1 MGKKD
6 NDSLDKSE
14 QLDSIYKLVSTVA
27 FSLIAIIGL
36 QYIAQDL
43 IAPILLAVFLSIL
56 LRPVYKLFRNKGFSK
71 GVSLVLML
79 ITFIVVIGGIVF
91 FLTWSF
97 GLLRESLS
105 GYVNEFKQSL
115 EQFAGQVGANTNAV
129 KEATKSINPDAV
141 LKLITGIMG
150 SLGGVVVYLVIVPV
164 LAILILLQADSMP
177 KNLIDTLSKENSSI
191 DKYKKFAES
200 IIIYVVGRFKVNF
213 VTGLLFAAA
222 LILLGIPFPF
232 VWGIL
237 TMMLS
242 FIPYIGLVIAAIP
255 PTLLAFAQ
263 GGIISALIV
272 VGVVLII
279 NLIAENILEP
289 YIQGK
294 GNKLSTAAIV
304 IALIFWTWLLGPV
317 GAILAAPLTVLMK
330 VILTDYKETHWIAL
344 LMEGNYEQAK
354 KEEGLG
360 GIKKLKSKL
369 ESLIPTKQ
377 KSN

>member
-1 MGKKD
+1 MENK
-6 NDSLDKSE
+6 DKSLPDKAE
-14 QLDSIYKLVSTVA
+14 QLDSIYKLVSTLA

-56 LRPVYKLFRNKGFSK
+56 LRPVYKLFRNRGVSK
-71 GVSLVLML
+71 GISLVLML
-79 ITFIVVIGGIVF
+79 ITFLLVAGGLIF

-97 GLLRESLS
+97 GLLRESLG
-105 GYVNEFKQSL
+105 GYVDEFKASL
-115 EQFAGQVGANTNAV
+115 EHFAGQVGANTEAV
-129 KEATKSINPDAV
+129 KEITGTINPDAI
-141 LKLITGIMG
+141 LKLITGIIG
-150 SLGGVVVYLVIVPV
+150 SLGSFVVYAVIVPI
-164 LAILILLQADSMP
+164 LAILILLQLDSIP
-177 KNLIDTLSKENSSI
+177 KDLAKKLSKENSSI

-200 IIIYVVGRFKVNF
+200 IIIYVVGRSKVNF
-213 VTGLLFAAA
+213 FTGLLFAAA

-237 TMMLS
+237 TMILS
-242 FIPYIGLVIAAIP
+242 FIPYVGLVIAAIP
-255 PTLLAFAQ
+255 PTLLAFSQ

-272 VGVVLII
+272 VVVVVII

-330 VILTDYKETHWIAL
+330 IVLADYKETHWIAL
-344 LMEGNYEQAK
+344 LMEGNYEQAGTDESK
-354 KEEGLG
+354 SSIKNKLG
-360 GIKKLKSKL
+360 
-369 ESLIPTKQ
+369 SLIPGKQ
-377 KSN
+377 

>member
-1 MGKKD
+1 MVKKEISSSD
-6 NDSLDKSE
+6 IDE
-14 QLDSIYKLVSTVA
+14 QLDSIYKLVSTMA
-27 FSLIAIIGL
+27 FSLIAIIGI

-56 LRPVYKLFRNKGFSK
+56 LRPVYQLFRRKGASK
-71 GVSLVLML
+71 GLSLVLML
-79 ITFIVVIGGIVF
+79 VTFIVVAGGIVF

-97 GLLRESLS
+97 TLLRDSLGS
-105 GYVNEFKQSL
+105 YVNEFKQSL
-115 EQFAGQVGANTNAV
+115 EQFAGQVGASTESV
-129 KEATKSINPDAV
+129 KDLTGSINPDAI
-141 LKLITGIMG
+141 LKLVTGIIG
-150 SLGGVVVYLVIVPV
+150 SLGSVVVYLVIVPI
-164 LAILILLQADSMP
+164 LAVLILLQIDSMP
-177 KNLIDTLSKENSSI
+177 KNVSEMLRKENAGV
-191 DKYKKFAES
+191 DKYRKFAES

-232 VWGIL
+232 VWGLL
-237 TMMLS
+237 TMILS
-242 FIPYIGLVIAAIP
+242 YIPYVGLVIAAIP

-263 GGIISALIV
+263 GGIVWALIV
-272 VGVVLII
+272 VVAVVII

-294 GNKLSTAAIV
+294 GNKLSTASIV

-330 VILTDYKETHWIAL
+330 IILTDYKETHWIAL

-354 KEEGLG
+354 TEEGKSSMKNKLG
-360 GIKKLKSKL
+360 
-369 ESLIPTKQ
+369 SLIPRK
-377 KSN
+377 